1 MPIRG
6 EELEFD
12 LQQIQI
18 EGAEYVALHVS
29 GSNAQVWCRWELEAN
44 RYQVAAA
51 RSAEIPRALRRRPAS

>member
-51 RSAEIPRALRRRPAS
+51 LERLAARLRSDEPL